1 MHIFFFKGDLFSIRL
16 MIHCAIRIKYKGTLN
31 NYFLHSQYYAN
42 KLNWKISL
50 HLRQDWRE
58 EAYMKAKSAKTSF
71 SLKKTK
77 NKLQLQSIY
86 YEYGE
91 RVFKV
96 HLTYCTSSVA
106 ICKTQLHHKNSWLL
120 KLAWNSVYDRLWEIR
135 IKALYEIKN
144 PDPWN
149 FRSFEQHSFLNY
161 SFSYLISNVLF

>member
-1 MHIFFFKGDLFSIRL
+1 
-16 MIHCAIRIKYKGTLN
+16 MIHCATRVKYKGTLN

-50 HLRQDWRE
+50 YLGQKE
-58 EAYMKAKSAKTSF
+58 EAYIKAKSAKTSF
-71 SLKKTK
+71 SLQKQKINYNCK
-77 NKLQLQSIY
+77 AYIMNMVN
-86 YEYGE
+86 EYS
-91 RVFKV
+91 KCL
-96 HLTYCTSSVA
+96 LTYCTSSVA

-120 KLAWNSVYDRLWEIR
+120 KLAWNSVYDRLWDIR

-149 FRSFEQHSFLNY
+149 FRSFVQHSFLNY